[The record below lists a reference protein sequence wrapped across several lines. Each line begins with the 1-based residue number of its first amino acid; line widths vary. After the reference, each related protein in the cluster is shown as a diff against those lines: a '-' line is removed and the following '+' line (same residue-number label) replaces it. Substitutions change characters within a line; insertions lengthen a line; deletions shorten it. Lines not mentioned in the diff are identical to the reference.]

1 MIFVAAKRENGI
13 EAVKH
18 VLVEFKELS
27 GFGKHILEVL
37 KFKEGHLPM
46 KFLGGAIDFRLQLIK
61 VVLYGIQVYWASVFI
76 LPKKVVKLVEQKFN
90 SYLWSGVSGS
100 RVPAKVAWADL
111 TIRKMEGGLDLSD
124 VSDWNKAAVMR
135 FIWNLFA
142 KADSIWLLGFMLR
155 WKRSFCMG
163 CVIYDAAS
171 VKQASCQFTCKDS
184 WQVIR
189 DRKAEVIWWKL
200 VLFPKLVPKHAFVSW
215 LAVSHKLTT
224 RDRLASWGYPRNIL
238 FKELKGRKWQHVIRK
253 VALAAVIYCIWID
266 QNAQIRGGKVR
277 SDVESAEAVM

>member
-1 MIFVAAKRENGI
+1 MTQSWFKASGLNYQLGEDPVQWLAA
-13 EAVKH
+13 AH
-18 VLVEFKELS
+18 F
-27 GFGKHILEVL
+27 
-37 KFKEGHLPM
+37 
-46 KFLGGAIDFRLQLIK
+46 
-61 VVLYGIQVYWASVFI
+61 
-76 LPKKVVKLVEQKFN
+76 
-90 SYLWSGVSGS
+90 
-100 RVPAKVAWADL
+100 
-111 TIRKMEGGLDLSD
+111 
-124 VSDWNKAAVMR
+124 
-135 FIWNLFA
+135 
-142 KADSIWLLGFMLR
+142 
-155 WKRSFCMG
+155 
-163 CVIYDAAS
+163 
-171 VKQASCQFTCKDS
+171 QFTCKDS

-238 FKELKGRKWQHVIRK
+238 CTFFTNKMESRNHLYFVCPFTFRIWMQFWGSACSIDKLVAWSYELDWAVKELKGRKWQHVIRK